1 MRDWTREVVL
11 DGRVGAEDDMIME
24 GNMHCAFVR
33 DDSCDMFS
41 LIYVT
46 GVLEMLLYDDFED
59 PCDTFV
65 LICVTGA
72 DLGKG

>member
-1 MRDWTREVVL
+1 MAGWGLR
-11 DGRVGAEDDMIME
+11 MIME

-46 GVLEMLLYDDFED
+46 GVLEMLL
-59 PCDTFV
+59 
-65 LICVTGA
+65 
-72 DLGKG
+72 